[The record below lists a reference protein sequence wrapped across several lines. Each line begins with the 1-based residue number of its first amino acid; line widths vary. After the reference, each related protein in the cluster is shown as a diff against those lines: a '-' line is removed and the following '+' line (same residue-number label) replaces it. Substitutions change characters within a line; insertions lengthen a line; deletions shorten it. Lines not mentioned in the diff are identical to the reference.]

1 MMKNV
6 KYGLASTI
14 KQYEMRVGLQMRST
28 MDDDNVRAVRTL
40 PKLESVINQKIRKLL
55 FGRS

>member
-1 MMKNV
+1 MKNV